1 MPTVGVAIVE
11 WIGGAAAVGGAAA
24 AVEGAAAGAAAGSA
38 AAGTAAA
45 GTAAAGAATGLTLA
59 EAITYAGAASN
70 ILSAAS
76 ALGSKPGRAPEST
89 PAVTP
94 PTAFPSRDQQA
105 ARRASVAEQL
115 LRRGRASTI
124 LSDTGSDKL
133 GAG

>member
-1 MPTVGVAIVE
+1 
-11 WIGGAAAVGGAAA
+11 
-24 AVEGAAAGAAAGSA
+24 
-38 AAGTAAA
+38 
-45 GTAAAGAATGLTLA
+45 LA

-70 ILSAAS
+70 ILSAVS
-76 ALGSKPGRAPEST
+76 ALGSKPGGAPAAA

-94 PTAFPSRDQQA
+94 PTAFPARDQQA
-105 ARRASVAEQL
+105 AKRASIAEQL